1 MENKQTD
8 FVQLP
13 VSDGTSMQAYISY
26 PDNFTTSSPGIIVLQ
41 EAFGVN
47 HHIRNV
53 ADRFAK
59 EGFVAIAPEL
69 FHRSAPKGYEGP
81 YNNFA
86 EVVPHYQALTPEGL
100 EADLK
105 AAYQWLTAQELN
117 KERIFSVGYCL
128 GGKVSFLANI
138 VLPLSAAVSYYGGR
152 TEEFAS
158 RAQEV
163 HGRHLFFWGGLDK
176 HITDEHIKT
185 VTNALD
191 AAGKEYVNVKI
202 SYADHAF
209 NCDDRPAYNADAS
222 KEAWALTLAF
232 LANN

>member
-1 MENKQTD
+1 MENQQTN
-8 FVQLP
+8 FVQLQ
-13 VSDGTSMQAYISY
+13 VADGTSMQAY
-26 PDNFTTSSPGIIVLQ
+26 TSFPGNYSANSPVIIVLQ

-47 HHIRNV
+47 HHIRNI

-86 EVVPHYQALTPEGL
+86 EVMPHYQALTTQGL

-105 AAYQWLTAQELN
+105 ATYHWLTEQQLN
-117 KERIFSVGYCL
+117 KNRIFSVGYCL

-138 VLPLSAAVSYYGGR
+138 VLPLSAGVSYYGGR
-152 TEEFAS
+152 TEEFAP
-158 RAQEV
+158 RANEL

-176 HITDEHIKT
+176 HIHDEHIKT
-185 VTNALD
+185 VTDALN
-191 AAGKEYVNVKI
+191 AAGKEYINVKI

-209 NCDDRPAYNADAS
+209 SCDERPAYNADAT
-222 KEAWALTLAF
+222 KEAWALTMAF
-232 LANN
+232 LGNN